1 MEYAASPSRQCSE
14 YAFKQRFLAEE
25 FHLHFADGIQ
35 ASNGQV
41 LTETKDDINK
51 IPGGRIKTLTD
62 QVKNRDIQDNPDSS
76 DIDCPNNEKVQATDQ
91 QKLVPLP
98 DEIDD
103 SFAHRDDGNDSLN
116 SQGNLGKFWFYLCPL

>member
-1 MEYAASPSRQCSE
+1 M
-14 YAFKQRFLAEE
+14 
-25 FHLHFADGIQ
+25 HFADGIQ

-91 QKLVPLP
+91 QKLVSLP

-103 SFAHRDDGNDSLN
+103 SFAHRDDRNDSLN